1 MEWDGYK
8 GVEKD
13 GKGWLME
20 VERDGKRVDKYGHDN
35 GYAEW
40 TEKLDYGVG
49 GTKYQ
54 KLS

>member
-20 VERDGKRVDKYGHDN
+20 VERDGKGVDKYGHDS
-35 GYAEW
+35 GYGEW
-40 TEKLDYGVG
+40 TE
-49 GTKYQ
+49 
-54 KLS
+54 